1 MKLPG
6 CEIEWILK
14 ELLLGVYGFDRC
26 LSIQLSAEH
35 AIIIPYAMPFG
46 SSDMPQLAWSNE
58 SHAV

>member
-14 ELLLGVYGFDRC
+14 ELLLGVYGFDSC
-26 LSIQLSAEH
+26 LLIQLSAEH

-46 SSDMPQLAWSNE
+46 SGHTQQLA
-58 SHAV
+58 